1 MENIQLKV
9 SEYIKEILPNSKEIS
24 NFNGNFI
31 YQIPMEG
38 LKVSQL
44 FEKLEENKARLSIS
58 DWGIS
63 QSSLEDVFMEIV
75 NSAEDQNKDDEEDE
89 LE

>member
-1 MENIQLKV
+1 
-9 SEYIKEILPNSKEIS
+9 
-24 NFNGNFI
+24 
-31 YQIPMEG
+31 MEG